1 MVFATYDIATLSP
14 TLRGW
19 TREHHVFTMLAFQGA
34 GGTTINRQ
42 VLWAPLG
49 VNTFRTSGPLSV
61 KFNWGVISAGG
72 SENGRSGEFFFR
84 LSKVIDDGAGGL
96 IETELLDEYS
106 LGYRYGDDANM
117 NQFESP
123 IRFAQGLEIKLNPKE
138 ALCFTL
144 QEVQEYNAG
153 EAYARVPRYIICCE
167 FFSRNA

>member
-19 TREHHVFTMLAFQGA
+19 TREHHVFTMPAQT
-34 GGTTINRQ
+34 GGSGIVTNQQ

-49 VNTFRTSGPLSV
+49 VNTFRTNGPLSV
-61 KFNWGVISAGG
+61 KFNWGVISVGG
-72 SENGRSGEFFFR
+72 GYTGRSGEFFFR

-106 LGYRYGDDANM
+106 LGYRYAATNYM
-117 NQFESP
+117 NSFESP
-123 IRFAQGLEIKLNPKE
+123 IRFAQGLEITLNPKE
-138 ALCFTL
+138 ALCFQL
-144 QEVQEYNAG
+144 QEVQENQTATSNI
-153 EAYARVPRYIICCE
+153 PRYIICCE